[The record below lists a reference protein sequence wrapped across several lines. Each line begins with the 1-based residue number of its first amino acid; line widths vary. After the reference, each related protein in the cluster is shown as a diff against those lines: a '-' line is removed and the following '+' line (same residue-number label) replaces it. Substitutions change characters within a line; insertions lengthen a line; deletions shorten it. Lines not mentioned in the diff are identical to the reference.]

1 MFQWQELRNS
11 FQGSFFCQTPQA
23 TERLIE
29 LCGKKLLK
37 DCRTRWSSTFLLLQ
51 RLTELRDPLE
61 MVICELEWDNL
72 AASEWRLLHI
82 IQNLLKP
89 FAEFT
94 NVISGEEFTTI
105 SSVTPTIM
113 ELNLHLENV
122 RVRSACIFQ

>member
-1 MFQWQELRNS
+1 M
-11 FQGSFFCQTPQA
+11 
-23 TERLIE
+23 
-29 LCGKKLLK
+29 
-37 DCRTRWSSTFLLLQ
+37 Q